1 MMLMIAALNTTT
13 EIHHRD
19 LLEVASTDLNL
30 CPEKAQAA
38 EFLQLMDGWL

>member
-1 MMLMIAALNTTT
+1 MLMIAALNIQS
-13 EIHHRD
+13 EVQNHD
-19 LLEVASTDLNL
+19 LLDVTANDLNL